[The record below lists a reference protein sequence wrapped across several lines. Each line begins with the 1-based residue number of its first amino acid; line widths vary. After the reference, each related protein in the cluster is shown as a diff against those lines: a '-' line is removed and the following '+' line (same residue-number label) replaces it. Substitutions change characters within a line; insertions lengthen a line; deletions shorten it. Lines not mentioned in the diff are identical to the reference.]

1 MSHYSVAVFTKTGSE
16 EEIKNQLARF
26 REKDGDNLPKE
37 WLTFINVEE
46 EKRKEFET
54 KTIKTFYCSSGSSW
68 GQEVSKENYEKLSNK
83 KIGDN
88 VFLEIHR
95 IGITSYF
102 KKNKKYKCYYKKDNK
117 CPDDKD
123 YVWILVD
130 EIIETSHPDKEVCFE
145 GKISAIIINPPEDIA
160 LKDYYNNDFDL
171 CMKDWYGIDEKE
183 NGKYG
188 YWTNLLGYWDWY
200 QIGGRFSN
208 KLETINGKCDSARV
222 KDIIFEL
229 NEQYKVEAAREW
241 DLWVEK
247 KQKTETELDKKISQK
262 LTCRDTYLMER
273 YKTKENYVYST
284 SRFST
289 YAFIFNRQWIA
300 KGKMGWFGAGDD
312 SFESEQ
318 EYYKKIDDII
328 KNNPELYLTIVD
340 CHI

>member
-1 MSHYSVAVFTKTGSE
+1 MSHFTVAVFTKTGSE
-16 EEIKNQLARF
+16 EEIKNILARF

-37 WLTFINVEE
+37 WLTFIDVEE

-54 KTIKTFYCSSGSSW
+54 KIIKTFYCDSSSSW
-68 GQEVSKENYEKLSNK
+68 GQEISKENYDKLSSK

-95 IGITSYF
+95 IGIASYF
-102 KKNKKYKCYYKKDNK
+102 RKNKRYKCYFNKDNK

-123 YVWILVD
+123 YIWIFVN
-130 EIIETSHPDKEVCFE
+130 EIIETSHPDKEVCFN
-145 GKISAIIINPPEDIA
+145 GKISVTIINPPKDIL
-160 LKDYYNNDFDL
+160 LKDLYNNDFDL
-171 CMKDWYGIDEKE
+171 CMKDWYGINEKE

-188 YWTNLLGYWDWY
+188 YWTNLFGYWDWY
-200 QIGGRFSN
+200 KIGGRWNNLLKTKSGQVN
-208 KLETINGKCDSARV
+208 TAII

-229 NEQYKVEAAREW
+229 NEEYKIEAAREW
-241 DLWVEK
+241 E
-247 KQKTETELDKKISQK
+247 
-262 LTCRDTYLMER
+262 TCRDTYLIER
-273 YKTKENYVYST
+273 YKTKENYIYST

-289 YAFIFNRQWIA
+289 YAFIFNGEWIA

-318 EYYKKIDDII
+318 EYYKKFDEAI